1 MAVTIFFNIHTT
13 RWLGVRVKQS
23 LQNALIAFLSTASL
37 GWTRKYHVV
46 EKSCLQSFSWTKE
59 LWPYA
64 FRQCMYMRLLK
75 SSFQTSELDFVTCHV
90 SPRFVNESTYEM
102 QICIFMYVKKMPV
115 VEYKRYQYKRR
126 RVYVP
131 WILSLKKIV
140 FLTLIPQLLLTR
152 SSKLWLDLLKLYFQ
166 SEQKKK
172 NINTPLILTATF
184 TAGQRNLNY
193 NFYTFGE
200 RGTLK
205 GQFKGTAM

>member
-1 MAVTIFFNIHTT
+1 VAVTIFFNIHTT

-64 FRQCMYMRLLK
+64 FRQWMYMRLLK

-115 VEYKRYQYKRR
+115 VEYK
-126 RVYVP
+126 
-131 WILSLKKIV
+131 KKTTACLRAV
-140 FLTLIPQLLLTR
+140 NSKLEENCFLDSNTAAVAYTLVKTLTGFAKTIFSIWAKKEKHKHTANINRDFYSRTTEPQLQFLHFWR
-152 SSKLWLDLLKLYFQ
+152 K
-166 SEQKKK
+166 
-172 NINTPLILTATF
+172 
-184 TAGQRNLNY
+184 RNSQ
-193 NFYTFGE
+193 
-200 RGTLK
+200 GTI
-205 GQFKGTAM
+205 